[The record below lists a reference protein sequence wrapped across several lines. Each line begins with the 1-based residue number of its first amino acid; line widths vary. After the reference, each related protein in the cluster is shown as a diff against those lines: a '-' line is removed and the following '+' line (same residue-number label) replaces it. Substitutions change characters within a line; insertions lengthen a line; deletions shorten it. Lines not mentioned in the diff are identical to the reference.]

1 MVRARQVAVPTLLVL
16 QLSVVLLGA
25 APLDPTLLVVQLS
38 AVLLVA
44 IPLLKSEPR
53 CRSG

>member
-1 MVRARQVAVPTLLVL
+1 MAVPTLLVL
-16 QLSVVLLGA
+16 QVSVVLLGA
-25 APLDPTLLVVQLS
+25 APLDPALLVVQLS